1 MNVAGQTDC
10 GLLRKTNQD
19 AFFIDETD
27 QRFFIVAD
35 GMGGHA
41 GGEEASRIAVDQ
53 IRQYLSDRLGDE
65 ECDDPV
71 ELLRAAFMAA
81 NKAIVEQQRLQSARA
96 DMGTTAVTV
105 LLEPSSRR
113 AWCAHVGDSRIYRWR
128 EPDLEQ
134 VTDDH
139 TWIAQAVRLGSLT
152 MEQARQHPWRH
163 VLSQCLGRED
173 LSTVDIQPID
183 IQPGDRLLLCTDG
196 LTEELNDDLISIY
209 LSEADESKVVQ
220 SLIDAAKDNSGR
232 DNVTIVLITI

>member
-10 GLLRKTNQD
+10 GLLRKSNQD
-19 AFFIDETD
+19 AYFIDETD

-35 GMGGHA
+35 GMGGHT
-41 GGEEASRIAVDQ
+41 GGEEASRIAVEQ
-53 IRQYLSDRLGDE
+53 ISQHLKEHLEDE
-65 ECDDPV
+65 IDDPV

-81 NKAIVEQQRLQSARA
+81 NRTIVEQQRLQSARS

-105 LLEPSSRR
+105 LLEPNSER

-128 EPDLEQ
+128 DPELTQ
-134 VTDDH
+134 ITDDH

-152 MEQARQHPWRH
+152 LEQARQHPWRH

-173 LSTVDIQPID
+173 LNTVDIQPID
-183 IQPGDRLLLCTDG
+183 LQPGDRLLLCTDG
-196 LTEELNDDLISIY
+196 LTEELNDELISIY
-209 LSEADESKVVQ
+209 LSEPDESKVVQ